1 MLLAHTLNSKNY
13 IKTMIRKL
21 FFAIY
26 ILFITTDINAEQSD
40 VLIESGQTWYL
51 EKRSNK
57 LSPFNSKVLYF
68 FSTDAYSTYNA
79 RKFNDWD
86 IFAII
91 DTRNIVRLN
100 KGDKIQIL
108 KSRHGE
114 SVYEVK
120 LLDGFE
126 KNRNY
131 FVIKNDLIDHF
142 ELIEKTNET
151 L

>member
-1 MLLAHTLNSKNY
+1 MLLVHTLNSKNY

-26 ILFITTDINAEQSD
+26 FLIITTEINAEQTD

-142 ELIEKTNET
+142 ELIKKTNET
-151 L
+151 

>member
-21 FFAIY
+21 FFVIY

-86 IFAII
+86 IFSII

>member
-1 MLLAHTLNSKNY
+1 MLLVHTLNSTNY
-13 IKTMIRKL
+13 IKTMIKKL

-26 ILFITTDINAEQSD
+26 FLIITTDLDSKEPE
-40 VLIESGQTWYL
+40 VYIESGQTWYL

-86 IFAII
+86 IFSII
-91 DTRNIVRLN
+91 DTRNLVRLN
-100 KGDKIQIL
+100 KGDKIEIL
-108 KSRHGE
+108 KPRHGE

-126 KNRNY
+126 KNKNY
-131 FVIKNDLIDHF
+131 FFIKDDLIDHF
-142 ELIEKTNET
+142 ELIEKINDI
-151 L
+151 

>member
-1 MLLAHTLNSKNY
+1 MLLEHTLNSKNY

-26 ILFITTDINAEQSD
+26 FLTTTTDINAEQSD

-86 IFAII
+86 IFSII
-91 DTRNIVRLN
+91 DTRNLVRLN

-151 L
+151 

>member
-1 MLLAHTLNSKNY
+1 M
-13 IKTMIRKL
+13 
-21 FFAIY
+21 
-26 ILFITTDINAEQSD
+26 
-40 VLIESGQTWYL
+40 
-51 EKRSNK
+51 
-57 LSPFNSKVLYF
+57 LYF

-86 IFAII
+86 IFSII
-91 DTRNIVRLN
+91 DSRNLVRLN

-126 KNRNY
+126 KNKNY
-131 FVIKNDLIDHF
+131 FVIKNDLLDHF

-151 L
+151 